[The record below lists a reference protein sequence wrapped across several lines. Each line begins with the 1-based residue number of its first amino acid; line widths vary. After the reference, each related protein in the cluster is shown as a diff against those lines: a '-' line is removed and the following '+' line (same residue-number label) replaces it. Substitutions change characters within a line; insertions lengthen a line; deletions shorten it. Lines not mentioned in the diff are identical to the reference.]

1 MNIYNNINN
10 MPNLEDFKIIYKS
23 MRIIDI
29 TFKDFISKILHAK
42 FISKVKILKVPFFE
56 GEEYTTE
63 ELEILFPDLNFNI
76 FSENSITKIKI

>member
-42 FISKVKILKVPFFE
+42 FISKVKILKSHFLKVK
-56 GEEYTTE
+56 
-63 ELEILFPDLNFNI
+63 NI
-76 FSENSITKIKI
+76 QQKNSKYYFLI